1 VFDKM
6 QWQLNVST
14 RLNLEDKTPKV
25 ITDLTGVLSSDVF
38 VSWLIEKKINFKLTN
53 SITEMISLSTNQ
65 EDIAIITTLLKL
77 PTFISNKFRHYT
89 FNFSDIPLNGDVKK
103 ALSTC
108 DVESIINLL
117 DYVFETDRHK
127 VIQESELLNYLEK
140 TIRYKSKKRISTLI
154 EKVTLIT
161 TEEPNYENVLIL
173 GSLWGELI
181 YLSANLNNNEYKSL
195 ISKVDGFSE
204 KFIIGNGMEQVS
216 FASTPKNPMSVDK
229 ILPNIKSDKKDKIA
243 LLCFDCMGYAEWY
256 LLKDYLKASGI
267 SFEEKPIFTML
278 PSVTSI
284 SRSAIFQGNTDVYN
298 LKSPGRKTEEKG
310 FATFFNDK
318 QSAYLTESDLI
329 TENTLLGYNYISI
342 LYTFFDELGH
352 STHFPPNENTK
363 TLYFAAVNNYLK
375 KTEIMQTLETLQSCH
390 FNIYICS
397 DHGSVIAFG
406 NGQKLEKYLIDNY
419 SKRAV
424 IVPVETND
432 LISQNKINI
441 PFVNDKIIVLPEGRT
456 MFTYKDKIEVNH
468 GGITVEEI
476 VVPYI
481 KII

>member
-1 VFDKM
+1 M
-6 QWQLNVST
+6 QWQLNIST
-14 RLNLEDKTPKV
+14 RLNLEDKSPKV

-38 VSWLIEKKINFKLTN
+38 VNWLNEKKINFKHTN
-53 SITEMISLSTNQ
+53 SIPEMISLSANQ
-65 EDIAIITTLLKL
+65 EDIAIITTIQKL
-77 PTFISNKFRHYT
+77 PAFISNKFRHFI

-103 ALSTC
+103 VLSTC
-108 DVESIINLL
+108 DVMSIVNLL

-127 VIQESELLNYLEK
+127 VIQESELIIYLEK
-140 TIRYKSKKRISTLI
+140 TIKYKSKIRISALV
-154 EKVTLIT
+154 EKINQIINK
-161 TEEPNYENVLIL
+161 EPVYESVLNL
-173 GSLWGELI
+173 GSLWGELS
-181 YLSANLNNNEYKSL
+181 YLSAKLNNDEYKSL
-195 ISKVDGFSE
+195 ISKVDDFSE
-204 KFIIGNGMEQVS
+204 KFIVGDGMEQVS
-216 FASTPKNPMSVDK
+216 FASTARNPMSVDK
-229 ILPNIKSDKKDKIA
+229 ILANIKSDKKDKIA
-243 LLCFDCMGYAEWY
+243 LLCFDCMGYAEWH
-256 LLKDYLKASGI
+256 LLKDYIKASGL

-310 FATFFNDK
+310 FASFFNDK
-318 QSAYLTESDLI
+318 QSRYFTESDLI
-329 TENTLLGYNYISI
+329 TENTLLGYDYISI
-342 LYTFFDELGH
+342 LYTFFDELCH
-352 STHFPPNENTK
+352 STHFPPKEDTK
-363 TLYFAAVNNYLK
+363 TLYFDSVNNYLK
-375 KTEIMQTLETLQSCH
+375 KTEIMQTLQTLQSCH

-432 LISQNKINI
+432 SISQNKINI

-456 MFTYKDKIEVNH
+456 MFTFKDKIEVNH
-468 GGITVEEI
+468 GGITVEEM

-481 KII
+481 KIL

>member
-1 VFDKM
+1 MK
-6 QWQLNVST
+6 WQLNIST

-38 VSWLIEKKINFKLTN
+38 VNWLIEKKINFKLTN
-53 SITEMISLSTNQ
+53 SITEMISLTANQ
-65 EDIAIITTLLKL
+65 DDIALITTIQKL
-77 PTFISNKFRHYT
+77 PAFISNKFKHYS

-103 ALSTC
+103 VLTTC
-108 DVESIINLL
+108 NVESVVNLL

-127 VIQESELLNYLEK
+127 VIQESELLIYLEK
-140 TIRYKSKKRISTLI
+140 TIKYNSNKRVSTLI
-154 EKVTLIT
+154 ENVNQLISQ
-161 TEEPNYENVLIL
+161 EPDYERVLNL
-173 GSLWGELI
+173 GNLWGELI
-181 YLSANLNNNEYKSL
+181 YISAKENNNEFKSL
-195 ISKVDGFSE
+195 ISKVDNFSE
-204 KFIIGNGMEQVS
+204 KFIVNNGMEQVS
-216 FASTPKNPMSVDK
+216 FASTARNPKSVDK
-229 ILPNIKSDKKDKIA
+229 ILANIKSDKKDKIA
-243 LLCFDCMGYAEWY
+243 LLCFDCMGYAEWH
-256 LLKDYLKASGI
+256 LLKDYLKASGF

-310 FATFFNDK
+310 FASFFNDK

-329 TENTLLGYNYISI
+329 NEDSLLGYNYISI

-352 STHFPPNENTK
+352 STHFPPKEDTK
-363 TLYFAAVNNYLK
+363 NLYFAAVNNYLK
-375 KTEIMQTLETLQSCH
+375 KTEIMQTLQTLQSCH

-424 IVPVETND
+424 IVPVETTD

-456 MFTYKDKIEVNH
+456 MFTFKDKIEVNH

-481 KII
+481 KIL